1 MNLKLKTLEYVAS
14 KQSLGMSFETEA
26 QILTAFVKQIG
37 DYVSIGT
44 VTSEDVLLFLNGGKE
59 GPVTLFWHRKH
70 DALKGFWDFAI
81 RRNYADRS
89 PVPIRRA
96 QMPVPFIPHVYTLDE
111 LKRLLGGVTTYQK
124 KWLKLEPV
132 TLRTQ
137 ILLLYGAGLRI
148 SEALHLTCADVDLI
162 EATLTIRRTKFY
174 KTRRIA
180 LSTHLLRVLADYDQN
195 RREHYLP
202 REGAAPFFTYKNG
215 APVKCCVMEDAFLR
229 LRDHVGVRRQNARYQ
244 PRLHDLRHSFAIHRL
259 TAWYRAGADVQRLL
273 PGLSTHLGHINLS
286 GTQRY
291 LTMTPELLAEASLRF
306 ESYAQEVLHEQP

>member
-1 MNLKLKTLEYVAS
+1 MNLKLATQEYVS
-14 KQSLGMSFETEA
+14 CKQSMGVAFGVEA
-26 QILTAFVKQIG
+26 TILTAFVRQIG
-37 DYVSIGT
+37 DAVAVAT
-44 VTSEDVLLFLNGGKE
+44 VTSENVLLFLNGRKD
-59 GPVTLFWHRKH
+59 GPITLTWHRKH

-81 RRNYADRS
+81 RRDYTDRS

-96 QMPVPFIPHVYTLDE
+96 QMPVPFVPHVYTLDE
-111 LKRLLGGVTTYQK
+111 LKRLLGGVTTYQN

-162 EATLTIRRTKFY
+162 DATLTIRRTKFY

-180 LSTHLLRVLADYDQN
+180 LSSHLLRVLSDYDLN
-195 RREHYLP
+195 RRQSHLP
-202 REGAAPFFTYKNG
+202 REDASPFFTYKNG
-215 APVKCCVMEDAFLR
+215 EPVKCFVMEDAFSR
-229 LRDHVGVRRQNARYQ
+229 LRDHVGVKRQNARYQ
-244 PRLHDLRHSFAIHRL
+244 PRLHDLRHSFAVHRL
-259 TAWYRAGADVQRLL
+259 TAWYRTGADVQRLL
-273 PGLSTHLGHINLS
+273 PGLSTHLGHVCLK

-306 ESYAQEVLHEQP
+306 ESYAQEVLHG

>member
-26 QILTAFVKQIG
+26 RILTAFVKQIG

-81 RRNYADRS
+81 RRNYTDRS
-89 PVPIRRA
+89 PVPISRA
-96 QMPVPFIPHVYTLDE
+96 QMPVPFVPHVYTLDE

-124 KWLKLEPV
+124 KWLKLEPI

-148 SEALHLTCADVDLI
+148 SEALHLTCADVDLTD
-162 EATLTIRRTKFY
+162 ATLTIRRTKFY

-180 LSTHLLRVLADYDQN
+180 LSMHLLRVLADYDRSRRQN
-195 RREHYLP
+195 DLP
-202 REGAAPFFTYKNG
+202 RVGAAPFFTYKDGG
-215 APVKCCVMEDAFLR
+215 AVARFVLEDAFHR
-229 LRDHVGVRRQNARYQ
+229 LRDHVGVQRQNARYQ
-244 PRLHDLRHSFAIHRL
+244 PRLHDLRHSFAVHRL

>member
-59 GPVTLFWHRKH
+59 GSVTLFWHRKH

-174 KTRRIA
+174 K
-180 LSTHLLRVLADYDQN
+180 
-195 RREHYLP
+195 
-202 REGAAPFFTYKNG
+202 
-215 APVKCCVMEDAFLR
+215 
-229 LRDHVGVRRQNARYQ
+229 
-244 PRLHDLRHSFAIHRL
+244 
-259 TAWYRAGADVQRLL
+259 
-273 PGLSTHLGHINLS
+273 
-286 GTQRY
+286 
-291 LTMTPELLAEASLRF
+291 
-306 ESYAQEVLHEQP
+306 